1 MLCCGF
7 THLVEKSHRPQDT
20 AEEMG
25 NGGKEGT
32 GRVGER
38 EGGRREKRDMA
49 VKKERRKRGGGK
61 EGERIGRKEI

>member
-25 NGGKEGT
+25 SGGKEGT

-38 EGGRREKRDMA
+38 EKRHGGEEREEETGRK
-49 VKKERRKRGGGK
+49 KRGGGAKK
-61 EGERIGRKEI
+61 ERG